1 MRYFLVFFFVLG
13 LHLSCFSQTITGTV
27 REKGSGLPLPFANV
41 FVNNTTIGSATDAA
55 GRFRISGE
63 FSTDM
68 ELVASFV
75 GYVTEV
81 KAISFRK
88 KGEVQ
93 VDFDL
98 AFNESNL
105 TEIEL
110 KAKRDK
116 SWDRDFRRFEE
127 VFLALPDDPY
137 LSQIKIENPWV
148 LEFENIKPKRGPNYL
163 QASAGQPLKI
173 TNEAL
178 GYKIDYYLQ
187 DFRLVR
193 NGSMFYGQVFYLPT
207 TSSAPA
213 QLKDWEASREANYQ
227 SSLRHFNYSLLIN
240 SPDSLHFKVFRTP
253 PEQLGRVRTND
264 FNEELEE
271 SIYPISL
278 DSIFRKPLGN
288 GNYRV
293 YLQDRLEIHHLDKP
307 WRNDYYTNVYHAISW
322 IQAPDGYYDIDKK
335 GTLINPTQLV
345 LSGYMSRQRMARI
358 LPLDFEPNRKFVAE
372 QRTEEVLE
380 SPAIRL
386 NRLREKAWLTTNKPY
401 FYPGETVWMG
411 GKMLYQDQN
420 VADSLSR
427 VLYVDLINTAAEIVQ
442 SATYPIE
449 QGKISGGL
457 ELASD
462 FPPGDYALRAYTH
475 WNQNFGTLDQF
486 VAPFLVVKPGF
497 KPRAEEL
504 ETQSFQGE
512 ISVHPEI
519 SITDSVPYR
528 LMDLKLEFLDEF
540 QNPISGEFIL
550 SITDAEAVSTLQQ
563 SVSLEEELNWLD
575 KKLPVDFKSPLD
587 LPIEYGIS
595 VQGKFTA
602 ANKSRPAINPITIV
616 RGDLED
622 YGQVMTDS
630 LGNFWATGLVFK
642 DTAQIA
648 IAALDSKM
656 KAFGSVELQSFPKPD
671 FAATFPKN
679 TYILEPIRTE
689 IPQLD
694 KSGDYMLLEEFVK
707 EEKIQET
714 QEGSN
719 DRYGTPTQQVSG
731 EVLEKET
738 MGQILGRLGF
748 NLNSLKFRNYNYG
761 EKTGTPLL
769 ILDGS
774 AMPFMEANEFRE
786 TLLGFE
792 PSQLASIKVYAD
804 NLGKSI
810 FGMAGYAGVIQIDT
824 KNGFRTGTEPDSKF
838 KSEGFQIFDIPGFT
852 DFPAFVKNPPS
863 DQFLKKK
870 PTLYWEPAA
879 QTSDG
884 LYYTKVKVPYGVNSL
899 RIQVEGMT
907 VDGEAFYKLIQFDF

>member
-1 MRYFLVFFFVLG
+1 MRYFIAIFLVLG
-13 LHLSCFSQTITGTV
+13 IHLSCFSQTITGTV
-27 REKGSGLPLPFANV
+27 REKSSGLPLPYANV

-63 FSTDM
+63 FSTDI

-75 GYVTEV
+75 GFITEV

-98 AFNESNL
+98 IFNESNL
-105 TEIEL
+105 SEIEL

-116 SWDRDFRRFEE
+116 SWDREFRRFEE

-137 LSQIKIENPWV
+137 LKQVKIENPWV
-148 LEFENIKPKRGPNYL
+148 LEFENVKPKKGPNYL
-163 QASAGQPLKI
+163 QASAVQPLKI
-173 TNEAL
+173 TNSAL

-207 TSSAPA
+207 SSSDPA
-213 QLKDWEASREANYQ
+213 QMKDWESSREANYQ
-227 SSLRHFNYSLLIN
+227 SSLRHFNYSLLLN
-240 SPDSLHFKVFRTP
+240 TSDSLYFKVFRTP
-253 PEQLGRVRTND
+253 PEQLGRERTND

-288 GNYRV
+288 GNYRIF
-293 YLQDRLEIHHLDKP
+293 LQDRLEIHHLDKT

-322 IQAPDGYYDIDKK
+322 IQAPGGYYDVDKN

-345 LSGYMSRQRMARI
+345 LSGYLSRQRMARI

-372 QRTEEVLE
+372 QIPEEVLV

-420 VADSLSR
+420 VADSLSK
-427 VLYVDLINTAAEIVQ
+427 VLYVDLINPASEIVQ
-442 SATYPIE
+442 SATFPIE

-457 ELASD
+457 ELAAD
-462 FPPGDYALRAYTH
+462 LPPGDYAMRAYTH
-475 WNQNFGTLDQF
+475 WNQNFGALDQF

-497 KPRAEEL
+497 KPRAEQL
-504 ETQSFQGE
+504 EAQSFQGE
-512 ISVHPEI
+512 ISVRPEI
-519 SITDSVPYR
+519 SITDSVSFR
-528 LMDLKLEFLDEF
+528 VMDLKLEFLDEF
-540 QNPISGEFIL
+540 QNPISGEFTL
-550 SITDAEAVSTLQQ
+550 AITDAESVSVIQP
-563 SVSLEEELNWLD
+563 SISLEEGLNWLD
-575 KKLPVDFKSPLD
+575 KKLPDDFKSPLTF
-587 LPIEYGIS
+587 PIEYGIS
-595 VQGKFTA
+595 IQGKFTA
-602 ANKSRPAINPITIV
+602 DNKRRFAINPITVV

-622 YGQVMTDS
+622 YGQVLTDS

-642 DTAQIA
+642 DTSQIA
-648 IAALDSKM
+648 VAALDSKM
-656 KAFGSVELQSFPKPD
+656 KPFGSVELQPFTKPD
-671 FAATFPKN
+671 FAVFFPEN
-679 TYILEPIRTE
+679 SYILEPIRTE
-689 IPQLD
+689 ISQLD
-694 KSGDYMLLEEFVK
+694 KSGDYMLLDEFVK
-707 EEKIQET
+707 EENILKT
-714 QEGSN
+714 QVDSN

-748 NLNSLKFRNYNYG
+748 NLNTLKFRNYTYG
-761 EKTGTPLL
+761 EKTGSPLL
-769 ILDGS
+769 IIDGVS
-774 AMPFMEANEFRE
+774 MPFMEPNEFRE
-786 TLLGFE
+786 VLLGFE
-792 PSQLASIKVYAD
+792 PFQLTSIKVYAD
-804 NLGKSI
+804 NIGKSI
-810 FGMAGYAGVIQIDT
+810 FGMAGYAGVIQIET
-824 KNGFRTGTEPDSKF
+824 KNGIRSASETDRKF
-838 KSEGFQIFDIPGFT
+838 KSEGFKIFEIPGFT

-884 LYYTKVKVPYGVNSL
+884 SYHAKVKVPYGVKA
-899 RIQVEGMT
+899 IQIRVEGLT
-907 VDGEAFYKLIQFDF
+907 LDGEVFSKTLKVEF

>member
-1 MRYFLVFFFVLG
+1 MRYFLAFFFVLG
-13 LHLSCFSQTITGTV
+13 LHLSCFSQTIMGTV
-27 REKGSGLPLPFANV
+27 REKGTGLPLPYANV

-55 GRFRISGE
+55 GRFQISGE
-63 FSTDM
+63 FSTDI

-93 VDFDL
+93 VDFYL

-116 SWDRDFRRFEE
+116 TWDREFRRFEE

-137 LSQIKIENPWV
+137 LKQVKIENPWV
-148 LEFENIKPKRGPNYL
+148 LEFENIKPKKGPNYL

-173 TNEAL
+173 TNEPL

-193 NGSMFYGQVFYLPT
+193 NGSMFYGQVFYLPS
-207 TSSAPA
+207 TSSDPV
-213 QLKDWEASREANYQ
+213 QLKDWEANREANYQ

-240 SPDSLHFKVFRTP
+240 SSDSLHFKVFRTP

-271 SIYPISL
+271 SIYPITL

-293 YLQDRLEIHHLDKP
+293 YLKDRLEIHHLDKP

-345 LSGYMSRQRMARI
+345 LSGYLSRQRMARI

-372 QRTEEVLE
+372 QIVEEVLE

-386 NRLREKAWLTTNKPY
+386 NRLREKAWLTTNKSY

-411 GKMLYQDQN
+411 GRMLYQDQN

-427 VLYVDLINTAAEIVQ
+427 VLYLDLINPAAEIVQ
-442 SATYPIE
+442 SATFSIE
-449 QGKISGGL
+449 RGKISGGL
-457 ELASD
+457 ELAAD
-462 FPPGDYALRAYTH
+462 LPPGDYALRAYTH
-475 WNQNFGTLDQF
+475 WNQNFGALDQF
-486 VAPFLVVKPGF
+486 VAPFLVMESGF
-497 KPRAEEL
+497 QPKGEEVDGVSL
-504 ETQSFQGE
+504 QGE
-512 ISVHPEI
+512 ITINPVVSF
-519 SITDSVPYR
+519 SDSLYYR
-528 LMDLKLEFLDEF
+528 VIDLKLEFLDEF

-550 SITDAEAVSTLQQ
+550 SITDADAVSVLQ
-563 SVSLEEELNWLD
+563 SSTSLEEELNWLD
-575 KKLPVDFKSPLD
+575 KKLPDDFNSPLNF
-587 LPIEYGIS
+587 PIEYGIS
-595 VQGKFTA
+595 VQGKFTPD
-602 ANKSRPAINPITIV
+602 NKRRPTINPITVV

-656 KAFGSVELQSFPKPD
+656 KAFGSVEMKLFPKPD

-679 TYILEPIRTE
+679 SYILEPIRTE
-689 IPQLD
+689 IPLLD
-694 KSGDYMLLEEFVK
+694 KSGDYILLEEFVK
-707 EEKIQET
+707 EENIPET
-714 QEGSN
+714 QGSSS

-731 EVLEKET
+731 EALEKET

-786 TLLGFE
+786 ILLGFE
-792 PSQLASIKVYAD
+792 PSQLTSIKVYAD

-810 FGMAGYAGVIQIDT
+810 FGMAGYAGVIEIDT
-824 KNGFRTGTEPDSKF
+824 KNGIRTGAETYSKF
-838 KSEGFQIFDIPGFT
+838 KSEGFQIFNIPGFT
-852 DFPAFVKNPPS
+852 DFPAFDKNPPS

-879 QTSDG
+879 QTSEG
-884 LYYTKVKVPYGVNSL
+884 SYHTKVKVPYGVNSL
-899 RIQVEGMT
+899 RIRVEGMT
-907 VDGEAFYKLIQFDF
+907 VDGEAFYKVMKMEF

>member
-1 MRYFLVFFFVLG
+1 
-13 LHLSCFSQTITGTV
+13 
-27 REKGSGLPLPFANV
+27 
-41 FVNNTTIGSATDAA
+41 
-55 GRFRISGE
+55 
-63 FSTDM
+63 
-68 ELVASFV
+68 
-75 GYVTEV
+75 
-81 KAISFRK
+81 
-88 KGEVQ
+88 
-93 VDFDL
+93 L
-98 AFNESNL
+98 A
-105 TEIEL
+105 
-110 KAKRDK
+110 
-116 SWDRDFRRFEE
+116 
-127 VFLALPDDPY
+127 
-137 LSQIKIENPWV
+137 
-148 LEFENIKPKRGPNYL
+148 
-163 QASAGQPLKI
+163 
-173 TNEAL
+173 
-178 GYKIDYYLQ
+178 
-187 DFRLVR
+187 
-193 NGSMFYGQVFYLPT
+193 
-207 TSSAPA
+207 
-213 QLKDWEASREANYQ
+213 
-227 SSLRHFNYSLLIN
+227 
-240 SPDSLHFKVFRTP
+240 
-253 PEQLGRVRTND
+253 
-264 FNEELEE
+264 
-271 SIYPISL
+271 
-278 DSIFRKPLGN
+278 
-288 GNYRV
+288 
-293 YLQDRLEIHHLDKP
+293 
-307 WRNDYYTNVYHAISW
+307 
-322 IQAPDGYYDIDKK
+322 
-335 GTLINPTQLV
+335 
-345 LSGYMSRQRMARI
+345 
-358 LPLDFEPNRKFVAE
+358 
-372 QRTEEVLE
+372 
-380 SPAIRL
+380 
-386 NRLREKAWLTTNKPY
+386 TNKPY
-401 FYPGETVWMG
+401 FYPGETVWIG

-442 SATYPIE
+442 SATFPIE
-449 QGKISGGL
+449 QGKISGGMNL
-457 ELASD
+457 PVD

-486 VAPFLVVKPGF
+486 VAPFLVMKPGF
-497 KPRAEEL
+497 KPRPEEL

-512 ISVHPEI
+512 ISVSPEI
-519 SITDSVPYR
+519 SITDSVAYR
-528 LMDLKLEFLDEF
+528 VMDLKLEFLDEF
-540 QNPISGEFIL
+540 QNPIAGEFIL
-550 SITDAEAVSTLQQ
+550 AITDAEAVSAIQT
-563 SVSLEEELNWLD
+563 STSLEEGMNWLD
-575 KKLPVDFKSPLD
+575 KKFPDDFNSPLTF
-587 LPIEYGIS
+587 PIEYGIS

-602 ANKSRPAINPITIV
+602 ANKRRPALNPITVV

-656 KAFGSVELQSFPKPD
+656 KAFGSVELQPFPKPD

-679 TYILEPIRTE
+679 SYILEPIRTE

-714 QEGSN
+714 QESSN

-748 NLNSLKFRNYNYG
+748 NLNSLKFRNYTYG

-824 KNGFRTGTEPDSKF
+824 KSGFRTGTETDSKF

-884 LYYTKVKVPYGVNSL
+884 LYHTKVKVPYGVKA
-899 RIQVEGMT
+899 IQIRVEGLT
-907 VDGEAFYKLIQFDF
+907 LDGEVFSKAVKVEF